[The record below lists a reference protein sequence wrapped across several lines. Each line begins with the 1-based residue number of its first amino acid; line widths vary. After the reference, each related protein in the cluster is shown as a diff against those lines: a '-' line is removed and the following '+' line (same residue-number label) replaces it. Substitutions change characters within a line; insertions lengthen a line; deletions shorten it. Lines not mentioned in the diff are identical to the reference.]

1 MIRLLYISHATR
13 EISEAQI
20 QDILRSSRRN
30 NPALGITGVL
40 VHGGGQFMQILEGP
54 EHAVLRLYV
63 KILDDRRNENCRI
76 IHISPANERMFE
88 KWSMG
93 VIDSDPLGFQHV
105 MELRSRRLEAVRAKQ
120 FTAVMCEF
128 LDRLNAAP

>member
-20 QDILRSSRRN
+20 QDILQSSRRN

-54 EHAVLRLYV
+54 EHAVLRL
-63 KILDDRRNENCRI
+63 
-76 IHISPANERMFE
+76 
-88 KWSMG
+88 
-93 VIDSDPLGFQHV
+93 
-105 MELRSRRLEAVRAKQ
+105 
-120 FTAVMCEF
+120 
-128 LDRLNAAP
+128 